1 MEYPDFLRHVANKI
15 ISPTNLD
22 AKRLDEARK
31 LLAEAETKYKFS
43 SYGGN
48 PKKLIDY
55 LQSPE
60 FIELVM
66 ILGVDLSKKLVTL
79 IRDSYQ
85 DEEMKQVANK
95 IMEELDGYSDI
106 EESKAMKNRTF
117 L

>member
-66 ILGVDLSKKLVTL
+66 ILGVDLSKKLVQL

-85 DEEMKQVANK
+85 DEEMKSTANK
-95 IMEELDGYSDI
+95 IIEELDGYSDI
-106 EESKAMKNRTF
+106 EESKTVRSRTF

>member
-1 MEYPDFLRHVANKI
+1 MANKI